1 MMEVATEWDV
11 LLFFPSL
18 LKADRTH
25 VVTHFT
31 SVSLSHSAPAYGCS
45 SAAGTEMDESV
56 CHHIVL
62 HKGKEKS
69 VLVELLRF
77 HHSWSE
83 MEHLSVLQSHLMRGW
98 KTIID
103 FHILIK
109 ARYQRVFCAVWK
121 EVLLNWGSTRICW
134 IVCTVQKKTKKQQH
148 GVPLSTHICMNSPVL
163 SVSNMSSCED
173 RISQSC
179 WSCSEEAW
187 RPCECSRAWTLSCLP
202 DWPGDSSEL
211 LELTSDLEDDRTN
224 SARIKPVC
232 DLQWTAD

>member
-1 MMEVATEWDV
+1 MDVRALLEQRWMKVCVITSCSIRGKKKCARRIVA
-11 LLFFPSL
+11 FPSQL
-18 LKADRTH
+18 IGDGTPVCTAESSDAGVKNYYR
-25 VVTHFT
+25 
-31 SVSLSHSAPAYGCS
+31 LSHLNKSQISEGVLWRVEGGFVKLGVDKNLLDYVYG
-45 SAAGTEMDESV
+45 A
-56 CHHIVL
+56 
-62 HKGKEKS
+62 K
-69 VLVELLRF
+69 
-77 HHSWSE
+77 
-83 MEHLSVLQSHLMRGW
+83 
-98 KTIID
+98 KTI
-103 FHILIK
+103 
-109 ARYQRVFCAVWK
+109 
-121 EVLLNWGSTRICW
+121 
-134 IVCTVQKKTKKQQH
+134 KQQH